1 MKKIKEVVI
10 QKVPE
15 KRKQPPLEEQEDI
28 PNGRNRKRLCIYLK
42 RKMRAARMAPAL
54 PHIRVE
60 LYVEQKK
67 EVTAIRFYNTEE
79 TGYPICPNCGYAME
93 REYQKYCERCG
104 QLLGWRR
111 FSTGKIT
118 VQRIRETGVLKE
130 SFLKPNNL
138 SHTVSAPAF
147 LKWGNRK
154 MVGTLKACV
163 KDSQQGSDDATKP

>member
-15 KRKQPPLEEQEDI
+15 KRKQPPLEVQADI
-28 PNGRNRKRLCIYLK
+28 SNGQNRKRLSIYLK

-60 LYVEQKK
+60 LHVEQKK

-93 REYQKYCERCG
+93 REYQKHCEQCG
-104 QLLGWRR
+104 QLLSWRK
-111 FSTGKIT
+111 FSAGKIT
-118 VQRIRETGVLKE
+118 VQRIRGTGVLKE

-138 SHTVSAPAF
+138 SHTVSAPAS
-147 LKWGNRK
+147 LKWNNRK
-154 MVGTLKACV
+154 MPCSLKECV
-163 KDSQQGSDDATKP
+163 KDFRQGSDDARKP